1 MANLRDFFRDL
12 LNWEE
17 QQSDQPGHQGSLE
30 FHEAVAPVF
39 ENAISEAGQQEC
51 ELIHQWPQE
60 LRNAIVSAFE
70 DAVSKASVKD
80 SICPLKPGSSNQ
92 SIGNQVEKYI
102 VPKLD
107 SDLSGFSISKCS
119 GSGYPDQT
127 LIQQSTNLHIPLEM
141 KATADWN
148 EKDSNRRVLT
158 SSSKKLRVQF
168 SEPIY
173 HLLLTVLYSKQDD
186 EDFAA
191 IDTIR
196 LDFLEPTTA
205 VNVRLEVSVNHKLLA
220 DGDHYSKTF

>member
-12 LNWEE
+12 LNWEG
-17 QQSDQPGHQGSLE
+17 QQSNQSGHQWTQELR
-30 FHEAVAPVF
+30 EAVAPVF
-39 ENAISEAGQQEC
+39 ENTISEAGQQEC

-70 DAVSKASVKD
+70 NAVSESSVKG
-80 SICPLKPGSSNQ
+80 SICPIPLGTTNQ
-92 SIGNQVEKYI
+92 AIGNKVEEYI

-107 SDLSGFSISKCS
+107 SALSDFLISKCR
-119 GSGYPDQT
+119 GSGYPDQI
-127 LIQQSTNLHIPLEM
+127 LIQQSTKLHMPLEM
-141 KATADWN
+141 KATAGWD

-158 SSSKKLRVQF
+158 SSSKKLRAQF

-186 EDFAA
+186 EDFA
-191 IDTIR
+191 TINTVR
-196 LDFLEPTTA
+196 LDFLEPTTP
-205 VNVRLEVSVNHKLLA
+205 VNVRLEVSVSHKLLA

>member
-1 MANLRDFFRDL
+1 MASLKDFFRDL

-30 FHEAVAPVF
+30 LRDAVAPVF
-39 ENAISEAGQQEC
+39 ENSVSEAGQQEC

-70 DAVSKASVKD
+70 NTVSESSVK
-80 SICPLKPGSSNQ
+80 GSVCSLPSGITNQ
-92 SIGNQVEKYI
+92 AVGNEIEKYI
-102 VPKLD
+102 VPKLNSGL
-107 SDLSGFSISKCS
+107 SDFSISKCR
-119 GSGYPDQT
+119 GSGYPDQI
-127 LIQQSTNLHIPLEM
+127 LIQDTSRLHMPLEM

-158 SSSKKLRVQF
+158 SSSKKLRAQF

-186 EDFAA
+186 ENFAT

>member
-12 LNWEE
+12 LNWEG
-17 QQSDQPGHQGSLE
+17 QQSNQSGHQWTQELR
-30 FHEAVAPVF
+30 EAVAPVF
-39 ENAISEAGQQEC
+39 ENTISEAGQQEC

-70 DAVSKASVKD
+70 NAVSESSVKG
-80 SICPLKPGSSNQ
+80 SICPIPLGTTNQ
-92 SIGNQVEKYI
+92 AIGNKVEEYI

-107 SDLSGFSISKCS
+107 SALSDFLISKCR
-119 GSGYPDQT
+119 GSGYPDQI
-127 LIQQSTNLHIPLEM
+127 LIQQSTKLHMPLEM
-141 KATADWN
+141 KATAGWD

-158 SSSKKLRVQF
+158 SSSKKLRAQF

-186 EDFAA
+186 EDFAT

-196 LDFLEPTTA
+196 LDFLEPTTP
-205 VNVRLEVSVNHKLLA
+205 VNVRLEVSVSHKLLA

>member
-1 MANLRDFFRDL
+1 MANLRNFFRDL

-17 QQSDQPGHQGSLE
+17 QEH
-30 FHEAVAPVF
+30 
-39 ENAISEAGQQEC
+39 C
-51 ELIHQWPQE
+51 ELIHPWPQE
-60 LRNAIVSAFE
+60 LRNSIVLAFE
-70 DAVSKASVKD
+70 NAVSKSSVRG
-80 SICPLKPGSSNQ
+80 SVCSLPPGITNQ
-92 SIGNQVEKYI
+92 AVGNEIEKYI

-107 SDLSGFSISKCS
+107 SSLSGFSISKCR
-119 GSGYPDQT
+119 GSGYPDQI
-127 LIQQSTNLHIPLEM
+127 LIQNTPRLQMPLEM

-148 EKDSNRRVLT
+148 ERDSNRRVLT
-158 SSSKKLRVQF
+158 SSSKKLRASF

-186 EDFAA
+186 EDFAT

-205 VNVRLEVSVNHKLLA
+205 VNVRLEVSVSHKILA

>member
-1 MANLRDFFRDL
+1 MASLRDFFRDL

-30 FHEAVAPVF
+30 LREAVAPVF
-39 ENAISEAGQQEC
+39 ENAISEADQQER

-60 LRNAIVSAFE
+60 LRNTIVLAFE
-70 DAVSKASVKD
+70 NAVSESSVKG
-80 SICPLKPGSSNQ
+80 SVCSLPPGIKNQ
-92 SIGNQVEKYI
+92 AVGNEIEKYI
-102 VPKLD
+102 VPILNSSL
-107 SDLSGFSISKCS
+107 SDFSISKCR
-119 GSGYPDQT
+119 GSGYPDQI
-127 LIQQSTNLHIPLEM
+127 LIQDTPRLQMPLEM

-148 EKDSNRRVLT
+148 ERDSHRRVLT
-158 SSSKKLRVQF
+158 SSSKKLRAQF

-186 EDFAA
+186 EDFAT
-191 IDTIR
+191 INTIR

-205 VNVRLEVSVNHKLLA
+205 VNVRLEVSVSHKILA